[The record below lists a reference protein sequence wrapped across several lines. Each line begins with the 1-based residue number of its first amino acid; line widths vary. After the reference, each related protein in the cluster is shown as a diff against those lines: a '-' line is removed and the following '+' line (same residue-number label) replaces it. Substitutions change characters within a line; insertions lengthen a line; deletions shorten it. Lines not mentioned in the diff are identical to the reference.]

1 MRVSTR
7 TRYGVRAMMELA
19 MNEGPRPV
27 SVRQIAEAQ
36 ELPVKYLEQL
46 ISALRAAELVRS
58 QRGIGGGYVLTR
70 TPEEITIADIY
81 VALEGP
87 LVPVECLSDSVE
99 CGREGICATREVWS
113 RVTEAVRDVLAS
125 ITLADLVA
133 DTRERCA
140 IGRPDSS
147 EDSAAL

>member
-19 MNEGPRPV
+19 IHDGPEPV

-46 ISALRAAELVRS
+46 IAALRAAELVRS
-58 QRGIGGGYVLTR
+58 QRGIGGGYLLTR
-70 TPEEITIADIY
+70 RPEEITVADIY
-81 VALEGP
+81 EALEGP

-99 CGREGICATREVWS
+99 CSREDICATRDVWS
-113 RVTEAVRDVLAS
+113 RVTDAVREVLTAT
-125 ITLADLVA
+125 TLADLVA
-133 DTRERCA
+133 DTRAKCA